1 MCNNKY
7 KFYDNNIVNNQLERI
22 NKMQEYKVKTA
33 IAMLVFNRPEN
44 TRKVFEQVKKVKP
57 SKLFIISDGPRE
69 NKEDDKLKCKQ
80 VREIFNNIDWDCEV
94 YKNFSKVNFGC
105 AKRGAT
111 GFSWVFENVEECI
124 FLEDDCLPNI
134 TFFRFCDELLEKY
147 RNDTRIMLISGTN
160 QLGKWEKSKYSYHFS
175 KFGGI
180 WGWASWKRAWKYYD
194 FDIKLWNDKNIKNIL
209 RERLNFFQY
218 ISRKSIYDDIYNKE
232 STFSSWAYQWGFS
245 RIIQSGL
252 AISPRVNLITNIGTG
267 KDATNTK
274 KASPVSNLK
283 SYEIEFP
290 LRHPPYVIVDDEYD
304 KKMYNKICG
313 SNYRICKNYI
323 SNKVRKLLH

>member
-1 MCNNKY
+1 
-7 KFYDNNIVNNQLERI
+7 
-22 NKMQEYKVKTA
+22 MQEYKVKTA
-33 IAMLVFNRPEN
+33 IAMLIFNRPEN
-44 TRKVFEQVKKVKP
+44 TRKVFEQVRKVKP
-57 SKLFIISDGPRE
+57 SKLFIIADGPRE

-80 VREIFNNIDWDCEV
+80 TREIFNNIDWNCEV
-94 YKNFSKVNFGC
+94 YKNFSEVNLGC

-111 GFSWVFENVEECI
+111 GFSWVFDNVEECI

-209 RERLNFFQY
+209 RQRLNFFQY

-232 STFSSWAYQWGFS
+232 ATFSSWAYQWGFS
-245 RIIQSGL
+245 RIVQSGL
-252 AISPRVNLITNIGTG
+252 AISPRVNLITNIGAG

-274 KASPVSNLK
+274 KASAVSNLK

-290 LRHPPYVIVDDEYD
+290 LRHPPYIIVDDEYD

-323 SNKVRKLLH
+323 SNKVLKLLQ

>member
-1 MCNNKY
+1 
-7 KFYDNNIVNNQLERI
+7 
-22 NKMQEYKVKTA
+22 MQEYKVKTA
-33 IAMLVFNRPEN
+33 IAMLIFNRPEN
-44 TRKVFEQVKKVKP
+44 TRKVFEQVRKVKP
-57 SKLFIISDGPRE
+57 SKLFIIADGPRE

-80 VREIFNNIDWDCEV
+80 TREIFNNIDWNCEV
-94 YKNFSKVNFGC
+94 YKNFSEVNLGC
-105 AKRGAT
+105 AQRGAT
-111 GFSWVFENVEECI
+111 GFSWVFDNVEECI

-209 RERLNFFQY
+209 RQRLNFFQY
-218 ISRKSIYDDIYNKE
+218 ISRKSIYDDIYNKDA
-232 STFSSWAYQWGFS
+232 TFSSWAYQWGFS
-245 RIIQSGL
+245 RIVQSGL
-252 AISPRVNLITNIGTG
+252 AISPKVNLITNIGAG

-274 KASPVSNLK
+274 KASAVSNLK

-323 SNKVRKLLH
+323 SNKVRKLMN

>member
-1 MCNNKY
+1 
-7 KFYDNNIVNNQLERI
+7 
-22 NKMQEYKVKTA
+22 MQEYKVKTA
-33 IAMLVFNRPEN
+33 IAMLIFNRPEN
-44 TRKVFEQVKKVKP
+44 TRKVFEQVRKVKP
-57 SKLFIISDGPRE
+57 SKLFIIADGPRE

-80 VREIFNNIDWDCEV
+80 TREIFNNIDWNCEV
-94 YKNFSKVNFGC
+94 YKNFSEVNLGC

-111 GFSWVFENVEECI
+111 GFSWVFDNVEECI

-209 RERLNFFQY
+209 RQRLNFFQY
-218 ISRKSIYDDIYNKE
+218 ISRKSIYDDIYNKDA
-232 STFSSWAYQWGFS
+232 TFSSWAYQWGFS
-245 RIIQSGL
+245 RIVQSGL
-252 AISPRVNLITNIGTG
+252 AISPKVNLITNIGAG

-274 KASPVSNLK
+274 KASAVSNLK

-290 LRHPPYVIVDDEYD
+290 LRHPPYIIVDDEYD

-323 SNKVRKLLH
+323 SNKVRKLLK

>member
-1 MCNNKY
+1 
-7 KFYDNNIVNNQLERI
+7 
-22 NKMQEYKVKTA
+22 MQEYKAKTA

-57 SKLFIISDGPRE
+57 SKLFIIADGPRE
-69 NKEDDKLKCKQ
+69 NKEDDKIKCKQ
-80 VREIFNNIDWDCEV
+80 TREIFNNIDWDCKI
-94 YKNFSKVNFGC
+94 YKNFSHVNLGC

-111 GFSWVFENVEECI
+111 GFSWVFDNVEECI

-209 RERLNFFQY
+209 RKRLNFFQY
-218 ISRKSIYDDIYNKE
+218 ISRKSIYDDIYNK
-232 STFSSWAYQWGFS
+232 SAKFSSWAYQWGFS
-245 RIIQSGL
+245 RIVQSGL
-252 AISPRVNLITNIGTG
+252 AISPKVNLITNIGAG

-274 KASPVSNLK
+274 KASAVSNLK

>member
-1 MCNNKY
+1 
-7 KFYDNNIVNNQLERI
+7 
-22 NKMQEYKVKTA
+22 MQEYKVKTA

>member
-1 MCNNKY
+1 MEKTICRG
-7 KFYDNNIVNNQLERI
+7 VERI

-33 IAMLVFNRPEN
+33 IAMLIFNRPEN
-44 TRKVFEQVKKVKP
+44 TRKVFEQVRKVKP
-57 SKLFIISDGPRE
+57 SKLFIIADGPRE

-80 VREIFNNIDWDCEV
+80 TREIFNTIDWNCEV
-94 YKNFSKVNFGC
+94 YKNFSEVNLGC

-111 GFSWVFENVEECI
+111 GFSWVFDNVEECI

-209 RERLNFFQY
+209 RQRLNFFQY
-218 ISRKSIYDDIYNKE
+218 ISRKSIYDDIYNKDA
-232 STFSSWAYQWGFS
+232 TFSSWAYQWGFS
-245 RIIQSGL
+245 RIVQSGL
-252 AISPRVNLITNIGTG
+252 AISPKVNLITNIGAG

-274 KASPVSNLK
+274 KASAVSNLK

-290 LRHPPYVIVDDEYD
+290 LRHPPYIIVDDEYD

-323 SNKVRKLLH
+323 SNKVRKLLK

>member
-1 MCNNKY
+1 
-7 KFYDNNIVNNQLERI
+7 
-22 NKMQEYKVKTA
+22 MQEYTVKTA
-33 IAMLVFNRPEN
+33 IAMLIFNRQEN
-44 TRKVFEQVKKVKP
+44 TRKVFEQVRKVKP
-57 SKLFIISDGPRE
+57 SKLFIIADGPRE

-80 VREIFNNIDWDCEV
+80 TREIFNNIDWDCKL
-94 YKNFSKVNFGC
+94 YKNFSEVNLGC

-111 GFSWVFENVEECI
+111 GFSWVFDNVEECI
-124 FLEDDCLPNI
+124 FLEDDCLPNM
-134 TFFRFCDELLEKY
+134 TFFKFCDELLEKY

-232 STFSSWAYQWGFS
+232 ATFSSWAYQWGFS
-245 RIIQSGL
+245 RIVQSGL
-252 AISPRVNLITNIGTG
+252 AISPRVNLITNIGAG
-267 KDATNTK
+267 EDATNTK
-274 KASPVSNLK
+274 KASAVSNLK

-290 LRHPPYVIVDDEYD
+290 LRHPPYIIVDDEYD

-323 SNKVRKLLH
+323 SNKVLKLLQ

>member
-1 MCNNKY
+1 
-7 KFYDNNIVNNQLERI
+7 
-22 NKMQEYKVKTA
+22 MQEYKVKTA

-44 TRKVFEQVKKVKP
+44 TRKVFEQVRKVKP

-80 VREIFNNIDWDCEV
+80 TREIFNNIDWDCKV
-94 YKNFSKVNFGC
+94 YKNFSEINLGC

-111 GFSWVFENVEECI
+111 GFSWVFGNVEECI

-232 STFSSWAYQWGFS
+232 ATFSSWAYQWGFS
-245 RIIQSGL
+245 RIVQSGL
-252 AISPRVNLITNIGTG
+252 AISPRVNLITNIGAG

-274 KASPVSNLK
+274 KASAVSNLK

-290 LRHPPYVIVDDEYD
+290 LSHPPYIIVDDEYD

-323 SNKVRKLLH
+323 SNKVRKLLQ

>member
-1 MCNNKY
+1 
-7 KFYDNNIVNNQLERI
+7 
-22 NKMQEYKVKTA
+22 
-33 IAMLVFNRPEN
+33 
-44 TRKVFEQVKKVKP
+44 
-57 SKLFIISDGPRE
+57 
-69 NKEDDKLKCKQ
+69 
-80 VREIFNNIDWDCEV
+80 
-94 YKNFSKVNFGC
+94 
-105 AKRGAT
+105 
-111 GFSWVFENVEECI
+111 
-124 FLEDDCLPNI
+124 
-134 TFFRFCDELLEKY
+134 
-147 RNDTRIMLISGTN
+147 MLISGTN

-232 STFSSWAYQWGFS
+232 ATFSSWAYQWGFS
-245 RIIQSGL
+245 RIVQSGL
-252 AISPRVNLITNIGTG
+252 AISPRVNLITNIGAG
-267 KDATNTK
+267 EDATNTK
-274 KASPVSNLK
+274 KASAVSNLK

-323 SNKVRKLLH
+323 SNKVRKLLK

>member
-1 MCNNKY
+1 MEKTICRG
-7 KFYDNNIVNNQLERI
+7 VERI

-33 IAMLVFNRPEN
+33 IAMLIFNRPEN
-44 TRKVFEQVKKVKP
+44 TRKVFEQVRKVKP
-57 SKLFIISDGPRE
+57 SKLFIIADGPRE

-80 VREIFNNIDWDCEV
+80 TREIFNNIDWNCEV
-94 YKNFSKVNFGC
+94 YKNFSEVNLGC

-111 GFSWVFENVEECI
+111 GFSWVFDNVEECI

-209 RERLNFFQY
+209 RQRLNFFQY
-218 ISRKSIYDDIYNKE
+218 ISRKSIYDDIYNKDA
-232 STFSSWAYQWGFS
+232 TFSSWAYQWGFS
-245 RIIQSGL
+245 RIVQSGL
-252 AISPRVNLITNIGTG
+252 AISPKVNLITNIGAG

-274 KASPVSNLK
+274 KASAVSNLK

-290 LRHPPYVIVDDEYD
+290 LRHPPYIIVDDEYD

-323 SNKVRKLLH
+323 SNKVRKLLK